1 MKRRKI
7 IIGITV
13 VISFIIVTALGIGGI
28 KVVNANKINSLLDL
42 GIKYLTE
49 GNYEEARLEFS
60 KAISID
66 DKHEKATDLLALTKN
81 YIELNELYAN
91 KEYILAADLISKIKK
106 NKYLEY
112 IESSVNEISNNIEAK
127 IVIINEINNLDLQI
141 QKLISE
147 NKFQEAIDLIN
158 KYLGEDLKQEY
169 LDKLNE
175 LMNGVNG
182 SKTAYEEENNNK
194 NVIIDDSQIINILNE
209 GVNLQ
214 EQYLFS
220 SSNIDLNIKYKQ
232 GNVEYLMYIGN
243 ENNKV
248 DILNKC
254 KNYYSEETCNTILKL
269 FIEVDGILYR
279 RAGNG
284 TWGERVITILNKE
297 AYDNTIKLLLE
308 TITEGEKRQI
318 NATLKF
324 ENNKWVIDEYDAL
337 LVDKNWNLN
346 CY

>member
-13 VISFIIVTALGIGGI
+13 VISFIIVMALGIGGI
-28 KVVNANKINSLLDL
+28 KVVNANKINSSLEL

-66 DKHEKATDLLALTKN
+66 DKHEKATDLLALTEN

-91 KEYILAADLISKIKK
+91 KEYLLVADLISKIKE

-112 IESSVNEISNNIEAK
+112 IESSVNEISANTEAK

-141 QKLISE
+141 QQLISE

-175 LMNGVNG
+175 LMNGVNE
-182 SKTAYEEENNNK
+182 SKTTYEEEQARLEEERRLAEEERK
-194 NVIIDDSQIINILNE
+194 RKEEEATMIISSEEDAINRVREAAHLSSDLDYTASYREEYEIYLEDGTLKRNGYKVDVSEQIRFAGYDGNGEPAYRIEVGRGGFFFVDSNTKYVYKMETLT
-209 GVNLQ
+209 G
-214 EQYLFS
+214 
-220 SSNIDLNIKYKQ
+220 KYK
-232 GNVEYLMYIGN
+232 LI
-243 ENNKV
+243 
-248 DILNKC
+248 
-254 KNYYSEETCNTILKL
+254 S
-269 FIEVDGILYR
+269 
-279 RAGNG
+279 
-284 TWGERVITILNKE
+284 
-297 AYDNTIKLLLE
+297 
-308 TITEGEKRQI
+308 
-318 NATLKF
+318 
-324 ENNKWVIDEYDAL
+324 
-337 LVDKNWNLN
+337 
-346 CY
+346 

>member
-13 VISFIIVTALGIGGI
+13 VISFIIVMALGIGGI
-28 KVVNANKINSLLDL
+28 KVVNANKINSSLEL

-66 DKHEKATDLLALTKN
+66 DKHEKVTDLLALTEN

-91 KEYILAADLISKIKK
+91 KEYLLAADLISKIKE

-112 IESSVNEISNNIEAK
+112 IESSVNEISANTEAK

-141 QKLISE
+141 QQLISE

-175 LMNGVNG
+175 LMNGVNE
-182 SKTAYEEENNNK
+182 SKTAYEEEQARLEEERRLAEEERK
-194 NVIIDDSQIINILNE
+194 RKEEEPTMIISSEADAINRVREAAHLSSDLDYTASYREEYESYLEDGNLKRNGYHVE
-209 GVNLQ
+209 VREQPRFVTYGVNGEPL
-214 EQYLFS
+214 YKSDVGRGGFFFVD
-220 SSNIDLNIKYKQ
+220 SNTKDVYKMEISTGKYK
-232 GNVEYLMYIGN
+232 LI
-243 ENNKV
+243 
-248 DILNKC
+248 
-254 KNYYSEETCNTILKL
+254 S
-269 FIEVDGILYR
+269 
-279 RAGNG
+279 
-284 TWGERVITILNKE
+284 
-297 AYDNTIKLLLE
+297 
-308 TITEGEKRQI
+308 
-318 NATLKF
+318 
-324 ENNKWVIDEYDAL
+324 
-337 LVDKNWNLN
+337 
-346 CY
+346 

>member
-13 VISFIIVTALGIGGI
+13 VISFIIVMALGIGGI
-28 KVVNANKINSLLDL
+28 KVVNANKINSSLEL

-66 DKHEKATDLLALTKN
+66 DKHEKATDLLALTEN

-91 KEYILAADLISKIKK
+91 KEYLLAADLISKIKE

-112 IESSVNEISNNIEAK
+112 IESSVNEISANTEAK

-141 QKLISE
+141 QQLISE

-175 LMNGVNG
+175 LMNGVNE
-182 SKTAYEEENNNK
+182 SKTAYEEEQARLEEERRLAEEERKRQEEADKKKIK
-194 NVIIDDSQIINILNE
+194 NIDQAITRLEQLPEVIDLLERVDESKVYFDKMGYEEQWENEDEYGINIRILSPHGTHTTNW
-209 GVNLQ
+209 GF
-214 EQYLFS
+214 YL
-220 SSNIDLNIKYKQ
+220 IKRDGSIYKMETLT
-232 GNVEYLMYIGN
+232 GEY
-243 ENNKV
+243 
-248 DILNKC
+248 
-254 KNYYSEETCNTILKL
+254 KL
-269 FIEVDGILYR
+269 IS
-279 RAGNG
+279 
-284 TWGERVITILNKE
+284 
-297 AYDNTIKLLLE
+297 
-308 TITEGEKRQI
+308 
-318 NATLKF
+318 
-324 ENNKWVIDEYDAL
+324 
-337 LVDKNWNLN
+337 
-346 CY
+346 

>member
-13 VISFIIVTALGIGGI
+13 VISFIIVMALGIGGI
-28 KVVNANKINSLLDL
+28 KVVNANKINSSLEL

-66 DKHEKATDLLALTKN
+66 DKHEKATDLLALTEN

-91 KEYILAADLISKIKK
+91 KEYILAADLISKIKE

-112 IESSVNEISNNIEAK
+112 IESSVNEISANTEAK

-141 QKLISE
+141 QQLISE

-175 LMNGVNG
+175 LMNGVNE
-182 SKTAYEEENNNK
+182 SKTTYEEEQARLEEERRLAEEERRRQEEANNSKIK
-194 NVIIDDSQIINILNE
+194 NTEQALARLKQVPKIREMLSGIEESRINIA
-209 GVNLQ
+209 G
-214 EQYLFS
+214 
-220 SSNIDLNIKYKQ
+220 
-232 GNVEYLMYIGN
+232 
-243 ENNKV
+243 
-248 DILNKC
+248 
-254 KNYYSEETCNTILKL
+254 SEEN
-269 FIEVDGILYR
+269 
-279 RAGNG
+279 
-284 TWGERVITILNKE
+284 
-297 AYDNTIKLLLE
+297 
-308 TITEGEKRQI
+308 
-318 NATLKF
+318 
-324 ENNKWVIDEYDAL
+324 
-337 LVDKNWNLN
+337 LVDKESYEFNIRIDSRDGIFAVNHGYYSVKANGSVYEFDIVSGEGYNLI
-346 CY
+346 YE